1 MTTKARVERVA
12 FAILTVSLGLT
23 LFNLLAAETLFG
35 VAALLWFWLAVTD
48 RHRLEVPPFFWP
60 LAGYAALTLAS
71 AVMSFDPRTS
81 IVDSKQLVLF
91 LMVPMVMRLARGD
104 RAMSTLNVVIALGA
118 AGALLGVVE
127 YTMLGFDNLSRR
139 PMGSLTHYMT
149 YSGLIMLVFTA
160 TVARLLFFPG
170 PWIWPAIAVPALAVA
185 LAATQ
190 TRNAWIG
197 ALVGVF
203 CLLALRQ
210 VRLLLAVPVVVLLF
224 FVAAPDSIRNRA
236 YSIVDLTDASNRD
249 RLQMLLM
256 GQKMV
261 RDHPAFGVGPDMVR
275 NVYPRYRPA
284 DAVHPTN
291 PHLHNVPVHIA
302 AERGLPALLLWL
314 WFIASAAWGLA
325 EQVRHGPARALA
337 GAGLGAIV
345 AMLAAGL
352 FEYNFGDSEF
362 LMLFLALITLPYAA
376 RLDREAVAAAAV
388 DRASFGGRAEAR
400 AQ

>member
-1 MTTKARVERVA
+1 M
-12 FAILTVSLGLT
+12 
-23 LFNLLAAETLFG
+23 
-35 VAALLWFWLAVTD
+35 
-48 RHRLEVPPFFWP
+48 
-60 LAGYAALTLAS
+60 
-71 AVMSFDPRTS
+71 
-81 IVDSKQLVLF
+81 
-91 LMVPMVMRLARGD
+91 
-104 RAMSTLNVVIALGA
+104 
-118 AGALLGVVE
+118 
-127 YTMLGFDNLSRR
+127 
-139 PMGSLTHYMT
+139 
-149 YSGLIMLVFTA
+149 
-160 TVARLLFFPG
+160 
-170 PWIWPAIAVPALAVA
+170 
-185 LAATQ
+185 
-190 TRNAWIG
+190 
-197 ALVGVF
+197 
-203 CLLALRQ
+203 
-210 VRLLLAVPVVVLLF
+210 PVVVLLF

-376 RLDREAVAAAAV
+376 RRDGEAFAAAAV